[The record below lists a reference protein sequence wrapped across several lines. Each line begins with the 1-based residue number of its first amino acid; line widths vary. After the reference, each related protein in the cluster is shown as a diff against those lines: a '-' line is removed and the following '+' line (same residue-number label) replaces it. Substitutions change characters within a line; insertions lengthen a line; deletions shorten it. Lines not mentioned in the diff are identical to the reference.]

1 MAYIGPAPNPGQNR
15 EVDDISSSFNGS
27 TTAFT
32 LQVSSQNV
40 SPGSAN
46 AIIVSLGGVIQNP
59 GTDYTVAASTITFTT
74 APASGLSFFGLVLGQ
89 SIDTEGTADNSI
101 TSAMIIDQAV
111 TLAKLPHGTADND
124 GKFLRANNG
133 ADPTFVALPT
143 TPILNSVTGSIIDG
157 ASSTLTLA
165 GTGFLSANLVVNFV
179 QASDSINANVTV
191 TPSSDTAATVAVPS
205 AVHGSVT
212 AGNAVTIKVTNSDNL
227 QSGGV
232 DKIAVAL
239 PSGGT
244 VTTSGSFRIHTF
256 TSSGTFVNTI
266 TNNSVEYLVIAGG
279 GSGGNTENFS
289 TSGGS
294 GGGAGG
300 YRSSVSSES
309 SGGGASAETAQTLSA
324 ASYTIT
330 VGGGGA
336 AQSSH
341 AAGNNGSNS
350 SFAGATTIT
359 SIGGGGGGGGSSS
372 GGGNG
377 GSGGGGGYN
386 GGNAGSGTSGQGFAG
401 AATSTGGENVGG
413 GGGGAGAA
421 ATNAVGG
428 VGVSSSIN
436 GSATFRGGGGGGAG
450 RSDSNGGSGG
460 NGGGGRG
467 TNGGETAGI
476 AGTANTGGGGGAT
489 GPANNGTSGAGGS
502 GIVILRYAI

>member
-1 MAYIGPAPNPGQNR
+1 MAYIGPEPTPGQNR

-27 TTAFT
+27 LTAFT
-32 LQVSSQNV
+32 LQVNSQNV
-40 SPGSAN
+40 SPGNAN
-46 AIIVSLGGVIQNP
+46 AIIVSLGGVVQNP
-59 GTDYTVAASTITFTT
+59 NTDYTIAASTITFTT

-89 SIDTEGTADNSI
+89 SVDTEGTADNSI
-101 TSAMIIDQAV
+101 TTAKIVDQAV

-133 ADPTFVALPT
+133 ADPTFVSLPV
-143 TPILNSVTGSIIDG
+143 TPTLSSITGSIIDG
-157 ASSTLTLA
+157 AASTLTLA

-179 QASDSINANVTV
+179 QASDGINTNVTV

-212 AGNAVTIKVTNSDNL
+212 AGNTVTIKVTNSDSKE
-227 QSGGV
+227 SGTV
-232 DKIAVAL
+232 DKVAVAL

-244 VTTSGSFRIHTF
+244 ITTSGSFRIHTF

-266 TNNSVEYLVIAGG
+266 ANNSVEYLVIAGG
-279 GSGGNTENFS
+279 GSGGNSENFS
-289 TSGGS
+289 VSGSG

-324 ASYTIT
+324 ASYTVT

-336 AQSSH
+336 SQTSH
-341 AAGNNGSNS
+341 ANGNNGSNS
-350 SFAGATTIT
+350 VFAGSSTIT
-359 SIGGGGGGGGSSS
+359 SLGGGGGGGASNNGSS
-372 GGGNG
+372 G
-377 GSGGGGGYN
+377 GSGGGGGDASS
-386 GGNAGSGTSGQGFAG
+386 GGAGTSGQGFAG
-401 AATSTGGENVGG
+401 ANFHSGGENIGG

-421 ATNAVGG
+421 ASNANGG

-450 RSDSNGGSGG
+450 RNNSNGGSGG

-467 TNGGETAGI
+467 TNGGETAGLP
-476 AGTANTGGGGGAT
+476 GTANTGGGGGGT
-489 GPANNGTSGAGGS
+489 GPADNGTSGAGGS